1 MTTRM
6 RSHSRGLRMPLLA
19 LTASA
24 SIVGGVFITAQP
36 AYSINAVVGATG
48 QCVTAAD
55 EGASIIVSSVV
66 PFGAPLHVEGAGWGP
81 GSEASRGFVIVTL
94 DDGQEVRPD
103 GVTLPAWVP
112 MSVQRNKTAWS
123 VAEVSTTGTFT
134 ADIELPSTWTVG
146 SEHSIMIGDGVTGTY
161 VQVSVTVAEA
171 GEEAHVCSLT
181 PTDDASVEP
190 TDEPSNQPTD
200 EPSTE
205 PDGHATSDAAT
216 DWPTE
221 SPAVNASDNA
231 AKPDFDLIDDA
242 SRDAASDASASA
254 PSTVAASPSPRVN
267 PSADASDTSRSS
279 ATPAPSA
286 SASSAP
292 SSGGNGSSTSVNG
305 GAGSSAD
312 APSPSPSPSAEQ
324 ESVSASQIGP
334 KAHSEQQATN
344 QAVREQESRLNG
356 WILAGGGLLALLG
369 AIVTVS
375 IVRRSHGLL
384 R

>member
-1 MTTRM
+1 MTTQM
-6 RSHSRGLRMPLLA
+6 RSHGRGLRMPLLA

-24 SIVGGVFITAQP
+24 SIVGGVFVAAQP
-36 AYSINAVVGATG
+36 AYSVDGVVGVGG
-48 QCVTAAD
+48 QCLTAAD
-55 EGASIIVSSVV
+55 EGASIVVSSVV
-66 PFGAPLHVEGAGWGP
+66 PVGSPLHVEGSGWGAS
-81 GSEASRGFVIVTL
+81 SETSRGFVIVTL
-94 DDGQEVRPD
+94 DDGQEVRPA

-112 MSVQRNKTAWS
+112 AAVSRNKAAWS
-123 VAEVSTTGTFT
+123 VAEVSTAGTFS
-134 ADIELPSTWTVG
+134 ADIELPSTWAVG

-161 VQVSVTVAEA
+161 VQVSVTVVEA
-171 GEEAHVCSLT
+171 TAQAHVCSLT
-181 PTDDASVEP
+181 PTD
-190 TDEPSNQPTD
+190 EPSREPAD

-205 PDGHATSDAAT
+205 PDGHAPSDVVT
-216 DWPTE
+216 DGPTN
-221 SPAVNASDNA
+221 SPADNA
-231 AKPDFDLIDDA
+231 AKPDVDLIDDA
-242 SRDAASDASASA
+242 SGDAISDASASA
-254 PSTVAASPSPRVN
+254 PSTVVAPPSPRAT
-267 PSADASDTSRSS
+267 PSADTSDTSRSS
-279 ATPAPSA
+279 VTPTPAA

-292 SSGGNGSSTSVNG
+292 SSGGNGSSSSGSG
-305 GAGSSAD
+305 GAGSTAD
-312 APSPSPSPSAEQ
+312 SPSPSPSAEQ

>member
-24 SIVGGVFITAQP
+24 SIVGGVFIAAQP
-36 AYSINAVVGATG
+36 AYSANEVVGATG

-66 PFGAPLHVEGAGWGP
+66 PSGAPLHVEGAGWGP
-81 GSEASRGFVIVTL
+81 SSEVSRGFVIVTL
-94 DDGQEVRPD
+94 DAGQEVRPD

-112 MSVQRNKTAWS
+112 TSVQRNKTAWS
-123 VAEVSTTGTFT
+123 VAEVSTTGKFS

-161 VQVSVTVAEA
+161 VQVSVKVAEA
-171 GEEAHVCSLT
+171 GEQAHVCSLT

-205 PDGHATSDAAT
+205 PDGHATSDVAT
-216 DWPTE
+216 DGPTE
-221 SPAVNASDNA
+221 SPADNATDNA
-231 AKPDFDLIDDA
+231 AKPDFDLTDDA
-242 SRDAASDASASA
+242 SHDAASDASASA
-254 PSTVAASPSPRVN
+254 PSTVAASPSPRVT

-279 ATPAPSA
+279 ATPVPSA

-292 SSGGNGSSTSVNG
+292 SSGSNGSSVSGDG

-312 APSPSPSPSAEQ
+312 APSPSPSAEQ

-356 WILAGGGLLALLG
+356 WILAGGGLLALFG

>member
-1 MTTRM
+1 MTTQM
-6 RSHSRGLRMPLLA
+6 RSHGRGLRMPLLA

-24 SIVGGVFITAQP
+24 SIVGGVFVAAQP
-36 AYSINAVVGATG
+36 AYSVDGVVGVGG
-48 QCVTAAD
+48 QCLTAAD
-55 EGASIIVSSVV
+55 EGASIVVSSVV
-66 PFGAPLHVEGAGWGP
+66 PVGSPLHVEGSGWGAS
-81 GSEASRGFVIVTL
+81 SETSRGFVIVTL

-112 MSVQRNKTAWS
+112 ASVVRNKAAWS
-123 VAEVSTTGTFT
+123 VVEVSTAGEFS
-134 ADIELPSTWTVG
+134 AGIELPATWAVG

-161 VQVSVTVAEA
+161 VQVSVMVVEA
-171 GEEAHVCSLT
+171 GEQAHACSLT

-190 TDEPSNQPTD
+190 TDEPSNQPAD

-205 PDGHATSDAAT
+205 PDGHATSDVAT
-216 DWPTE
+216 DGPTE
-221 SPAVNASDNA
+221 SPADNAADNA
-231 AKPDFDLIDDA
+231 AKPDFDLTDDA
-242 SRDAASDASASA
+242 SRDVASDAAVSV
-254 PSTVAASPSPRVN
+254 PSTVAASPSPRTT

-279 ATPAPSA
+279 VTPTPSA
-286 SASSAP
+286 SASSAL
-292 SSGGNGSSTSVNG
+292 SSGGNGSSSSGSG
-305 GAGSSAD
+305 GAGSNAD
-312 APSPSPSPSAEQ
+312 APSPSPSTEQ

-334 KAHSEQQATN
+334 KAHSEQQAMN

-375 IVRRSHGLL
+375 IVRRSHGLV

>member
-1 MTTRM
+1 MTTQM

-24 SIVGGVFITAQP
+24 SIVGGVFVAAQP
-36 AYSINAVVGATG
+36 AYSADEVVGATG

-66 PFGAPLHVEGAGWGP
+66 PSGAPLHVEGAGWGP
-81 GSEASRGFVIVTL
+81 SSEASRGFVIVTL

-112 MSVQRNKTAWS
+112 TSVQRNKTAWS
-123 VAEVSTTGTFT
+123 VAEVSTTGKFS
-134 ADIELPSTWTVG
+134 ADIELPSTWAVG

-171 GEEAHVCSLT
+171 GEQAHVCSLT

-205 PDGHATSDAAT
+205 PDGHATSDVAT
-216 DWPTE
+216 DGPTE
-221 SPAVNASDNA
+221 SPVDNAADNA
-231 AKPDFDLIDDA
+231 AKPDVDLTDDA
-242 SRDAASDASASA
+242 SHDAASDASASA
-254 PSTVAASPSPRVN
+254 PSTVAASPSPRVT

-286 SASSAP
+286 SASSVP

-305 GAGSSAD
+305 GADSSAD
-312 APSPSPSPSAEQ
+312 TPSPSPSAEQ

>member
-1 MTTRM
+1 MTTQM
-6 RSHSRGLRMPLLA
+6 RSYGRGLRMPLLA

-24 SIVGGVFITAQP
+24 SIVGGIFVAAQP
-36 AYSINAVVGATG
+36 AYSVDGGAGATG
-48 QCVTAAD
+48 QCLTVTD
-55 EGASIIVSSVV
+55 EGASIVVSSVV
-66 PFGAPLHVEGAGWGP
+66 PVGSPLHVEGSGWGAS
-81 GSEASRGFVIVTL
+81 SEKLRGFVVVTL
-94 DDGQEVRPD
+94 DDGQELRPD

-112 MSVQRNKTAWS
+112 ASVVRNKAAWS
-123 VAEVSTTGTFT
+123 VAEVSTSGSFS

-171 GEEAHVCSLT
+171 NAQAPACSLT
-181 PTDDASVEP
+181 PTDDSSVE
-190 TDEPSNQPTD
+190 PTD

-205 PDGHATSDAAT
+205 PDGHATSDVVT
-216 DWPTE
+216 DGPTE
-221 SPAVNASDNA
+221 SPADDDAHNA
-231 AKPDFDLIDDA
+231 AKPVVDLTDDA
-242 SRDAASDASASA
+242 SGDAAGDATASA
-254 PSTVAASPSPRVN
+254 PSTVTATPSPRTT
-267 PSADASDTSRSS
+267 PSAGASDTSRSS
-279 ATPAPSA
+279 VAPVPSA
-286 SASSAP
+286 SASSASS
-292 SSGGNGSSTSVNG
+292 SSGGNGSASAASG
-305 GAGSSAD
+305 GVGSNAD
-312 APSPSPSPSAEQ
+312 VPSPSPSTEQ